1 MAGSPRPRHLVSIQ
15 LARPDQSLG
24 HLLAFAVQD
33 SLCVCLDYYVRSLL
47 TAGLANAMQISKFAI
62 KRTIFIFKMAHECSQ
77 GGWKLRA
84 AGQQGGGK
92 SGQMGAWL
100 WNGAWLEQRH
110 ALNLAIVSAQTHK
123 IDMRTSVLPACIYI
137 CLYLP
142 FIYRLSRTTTHPNC
156 THTTAQN
163 CPCVCACLCH

>member
-77 GGWKLRA
+77 GGMKIACGGARRWKVRPNGGLA
-84 AGQQGGGK
+84 VKWGVAGT
-92 SGQMGAWL
+92 
-100 WNGAWLEQRH
+100 E
-110 ALNLAIVSAQTHK
+110 
-123 IDMRTSVLPACIYI
+123 AC
-137 CLYLP
+137 
-142 FIYRLSRTTTHPNC
+142 T
-156 THTTAQN
+156 
-163 CPCVCACLCH
+163 